1 MSKFVVMSSSSDSEK
16 TTSNKFHA
24 NDNTQSISSSSPS
37 DSNNIIDL
45 ETTETSR
52 DNPVDVVDISEKGKE
67 IKKFRK
73 SRMSRKYLKVYDSRY
88 QEWVDAGSSPS
99 TSSGRKY
106 IPNPQIVNAPYACE
120 TGGLETSR
128 AYILNDV
135 KEPVLR
141 FLEIS
146 KMPSIYYFD
155 PRVPFRLPEIRE
167 ALDSWSSDTIA
178 LSFESFRYVNPFP
191 LPNIALELCVFY
203 ELSPSQLS
211 PHTWRLIAVAEL
223 MQEEIGVELD
233 MFDLFGS
240 YKLQEIRTGV
250 YSFVHPREGLP
261 SWTHGSLPN
270 DRQWDARFV
279 MVPFQAVAQ
288 EDFVSPIWRRLSKL
302 SSQ

>member
-1 MSKFVVMSSSSDSEK
+1 MSKFVVMSSSDSEK
-16 TTSNKFHA
+16 TASNPLHFSENA
-24 NDNTQSISSSSPS
+24 QSSSSSSPS
-37 DSNNIIDL
+37 NSNIIVDL

-52 DNPVDVVDISEKGKE
+52 ENPVDIVDTSKKGKQ
-67 IKKFRK
+67 IMRTRK
-73 SRMSRKYLKVYDSRY
+73 PRMSRKYLKVYDSRY

-128 AYILNDV
+128 ANILNDV

-155 PRVPFRLPEIRE
+155 PRVPFGLPEIRE

>member
-1 MSKFVVMSSSSDSEK
+1 MSKFVVMSSSDSEK
-16 TTSNKFHA
+16 TTSNQFRTSENA
-24 NDNTQSISSSSPS
+24 QSSSSSSPS
-37 DSNNIIDL
+37 NSNTVIDL
-45 ETTETSR
+45 EITETSR
-52 DNPVDVVDISEKGKE
+52 ENLVDIVDKSEKGKE
-67 IKKFRK
+67 IRK
-73 SRMSRKYLKVYDSRY
+73 LRKPRNSKRYLKVYDSRY

-128 AYILNDV
+128 ANILNDV
-135 KEPVLR
+135 REPVLR

>member
-1 MSKFVVMSSSSDSEK
+1 MSSSSDSEK
-16 TTSNKFHA
+16 TTSNQFHTS
-24 NDNTQSISSSSPS
+24 DNAQSSSSSSPS
-37 DSNNIIDL
+37 NSNTIIDL
-45 ETTETSR
+45 ELTETSR
-52 DNPVDVVDISEKGKE
+52 DNPVDIVDISKKGKE
-67 IKKFRK
+67 IKKSRK
-73 SRMSRKYLKVYDSRY
+73 PRMSRKYLKVYDSRY
-88 QEWVDAGSSPS
+88 QEWIDAGSSPS

-106 IPNPQIVNAPYACE
+106 IPNLQIVNAPYACE

-128 AYILNDV
+128 ANILNDV

-155 PRVPFRLPEIRE
+155 PRVPFRLPEVRE

-250 YSFVHPREGLP
+250 YSFIHSREGLP

-270 DRQWDARFV
+270 DRQWDVRFV

>member
-1 MSKFVVMSSSSDSEK
+1 MSKFVVMSSSDSEK
-16 TTSNKFHA
+16 TTSNQFRTSENA
-24 NDNTQSISSSSPS
+24 QSSSSSSPS
-37 DSNNIIDL
+37 NSNTVIDL

-52 DNPVDVVDISEKGKE
+52 ENLVNIVNKSEKGKE
-67 IKKFRK
+67 IRKLRK
-73 SRMSRKYLKVYDSRY
+73 SRNSKRYLKIYDSRY

-128 AYILNDV
+128 ANILNDV
-135 KEPVLR
+135 REPALR

-223 MQEEIGVELD
+223 MQEEIGVKLD

-302 SSQ
+302 SSR

>member
-1 MSKFVVMSSSSDSEK
+1 MSKFVVMSSSDSEK
-16 TTSNKFHA
+16 TTSNQFRTSENA
-24 NDNTQSISSSSPS
+24 QSSSSSSPS
-37 DSNNIIDL
+37 NSNTVIDL
-45 ETTETSR
+45 ETIETSR
-52 DNPVDVVDISEKGKE
+52 ENLVNIVDKSEKGKE
-67 IKKFRK
+67 IRKLRK
-73 SRMSRKYLKVYDSRY
+73 SKNSKRYLKIYDSRY

-128 AYILNDV
+128 ANILNDV

-155 PRVPFRLPEIRE
+155 PRVPFRLPEVRE

>member
-1 MSKFVVMSSSSDSEK
+1 MSSSSDSEK
-16 TTSNKFHA
+16 TTSNQFRTSENA
-24 NDNTQSISSSSPS
+24 QSSSSSSPS
-37 DSNNIIDL
+37 NSNIIVDL

-52 DNPVDVVDISEKGKE
+52 ENPVDIVDTTKKGKE
-67 IKKFRK
+67 IMKIRK
-73 SRMSRKYLKVYDSRY
+73 PKTSGKYLKIYDSRY

-99 TSSGRKY
+99 TSSGRKSN
-106 IPNPQIVNAPYACE
+106 PNPQIVNAPYACE
-120 TGGLETSR
+120 TGGLETTR
-128 AYILNDV
+128 VDILNDV

-155 PRVPFRLPEIRE
+155 PRVPFRLPEDGE

-203 ELSPSQLS
+203 EISPSQLS
-211 PHTWRLIAVAEL
+211 THTWRLIAMAEL
-223 MQEEIGVELD
+223 MRHEIGVELD

-240 YKLQEIRTGV
+240 YKLQEIRMGV
-250 YSFVHPREGLP
+250 YSFVHSKEGLL

-288 EDFVSPIWRRLSKL
+288 EDYVSPMWRRLSKL
-302 SSQ
+302 SS

>member
-1 MSKFVVMSSSSDSEK
+1 
-16 TTSNKFHA
+16 
-24 NDNTQSISSSSPS
+24 
-37 DSNNIIDL
+37 
-45 ETTETSR
+45 
-52 DNPVDVVDISEKGKE
+52 
-67 IKKFRK
+67 
-73 SRMSRKYLKVYDSRY
+73 MSRKYLKVYDSRY

-128 AYILNDV
+128 ANILNDV
-135 KEPVLR
+135 REPVLR

-203 ELSPSQLS
+203 EISPSQLS
-211 PHTWRLIAVAEL
+211 PHTWRLIAMAEL
-223 MQEEIGVELD
+223 MQEEVGVELD

-250 YSFVHPREGLP
+250 YSFIHPREGLP

-302 SSQ
+302 SSRQRLSYCTCYLIYNVSHFL